1 MGDCG
6 QAVFIT
12 KTPCFYL
19 CTALNYYMNSEAKKF
34 HPGDVPPKPGVYVYR
49 DRFGTVIYVGKA
61 ANLRHRMSQYFQA
74 SRMNRADPKQR
85 SLLKS
90 IYDWDF
96 FVLKNED
103 EALILESRL
112 IKEYAP
118 QYNILMRDD
127 KRFLLVKINL
137 NEDFPRL
144 DLARVRKDDNCKY
157 FGPFPK
163 GSALRSTIEFLNA
176 YFGLRTCKVKSPDE
190 STRKHCLKRI
200 VKDCLEPCGNKVTKE
215 EYHQHVDKML
225 QLLNGNASSIV
236 TELENEMRAAADK
249 KLFEKAAR
257 FRDVITNIQTVFGQK
272 NRSFR
277 YASLPS
283 APGHLAVKNLQ
294 KILKMSAAP
303 MLIEC
308 FDISNILGT
317 LAVASMVCFENGKPA
332 KDKYRRFKIREVDQ
346 IDDFAMMQEVVKRH
360 YTRKIH
366 EKMPMPDLIMV
377 DGGKGQLS
385 SAMKTLKE
393 INCPPVTIIGLA
405 KKNEEIFLPGQS
417 EAIILDRRS
426 DALRLLQAVRDEAHR
441 FAIGYH
447 RKLRAKRLQESLLD
461 DIPGIGA
468 KRKQMILSH
477 FGSIR
482 KLRQASADE
491 IMSKI
496 PGTGRIFAE
505 RIVEFLYKKG

>member
-1 MGDCG
+1 
-6 QAVFIT
+6 
-12 KTPCFYL
+12 
-19 CTALNYYMNSEAKKF
+19 MNSEAKKF
-34 HPGDVPPKPGVYVYR
+34 HPGDIPAKPGVYVYR

-96 FVLKNED
+96 LVVKNED

-137 NEDFPRL
+137 KKDFPRL

-163 GSALRSTIEFLNA
+163 GSALRSTIDFLNA
-176 YFGLRTCKVKSPDE
+176 YFGLRTCKVNTPDE
-190 STRKHCLKRI
+190 SARKHCLKRI
-200 VKDCLEPCGNKVTKE
+200 VKDCLEPCAGKITRE

-225 QLLNGNASSIV
+225 QLLSGSSSSLIA
-236 TELENEMRAAADK
+236 ELENKMREAAEK
-249 KLFEKAAR
+249 KQFEKAAR
-257 FRDVITNIQTVFGQK
+257 FRDVITNIKTVFGQK
-272 NRSFR
+272 TRSFR
-277 YASLPS
+277 YASIPS
-283 APGHLAVKNLQ
+283 APGYVAVEDLQ
-294 KILKMSAAP
+294 EILNMPNPP

-317 LAVASMVCFENGKPA
+317 LAVASMVCFENGSPV

-346 IDDFAMMQEVVKRH
+346 IDDFAMMQEVIKRH
-360 YTRKIH
+360 YSRKIK
-366 EKMPMPDLIMV
+366 EKQPLPDLLMV

-385 SAMKTLKE
+385 SAMETLAE
-393 INCPPVTIIGLA
+393 INCPPLTVIGLA
-405 KKNEEIFLPGQS
+405 KKNEEIFLPRQS
-417 EAIILDRRS
+417 DPIILDRHS
-426 DALRLLQAVRDEAHR
+426 AALRLLQAVRDEAHR

-447 RKLRAKRLQESLLD
+447 RKLRSKRLQESLLD
-461 DIPGIGA
+461 DIPGIGT
-468 KRKQMILSH
+468 KRKQMILRH
-477 FGSIR
+477 FGSVR

-491 IMSKI
+491 IMTKI
-496 PGTGRIFAE
+496 SGTGRIFAE
-505 RIVEFLYKKG
+505 RIVEFLNKKA

>member
-1 MGDCG
+1 
-6 QAVFIT
+6 
-12 KTPCFYL
+12 
-19 CTALNYYMNSEAKKF
+19 MNSEAKKF
-34 HPGDVPPKPGVYVYR
+34 HPGDVPAKPGVYLYR

-61 ANLRHRMSQYFQA
+61 ANLRNRMSQYFQA

-96 FVLKNED
+96 FVVKNED

-137 NEDFPRL
+137 KEDFPRL
-144 DLARVRKDDNCKY
+144 DLARVRKDDSCKY

-163 GSALRSTIEFLNA
+163 GSALRSTIEFLSA
-176 YFGLRTCKVKSPDE
+176 YFGLRTCKPNSPDE

-200 VKDCLEPCGNKVTKE
+200 VKDCLEPCGSKVTRE
-215 EYHQHVDKML
+215 EYHEHVDKML
-225 QLLNGNASSIV
+225 QLLNGSSSPIIE
-236 TELENEMRAAADK
+236 ELENKMREAAEK
-249 KLFEKAAR
+249 KLFEKAGR
-257 FRDVITNIQTVFGQK
+257 FRDVVTNIKTVFGQK

-277 YASLPS
+277 YASIPS
-283 APGHLAVKNLQ
+283 APGHVAVESLQ
-294 KILKMSAAP
+294 EVLNMSSSP

-317 LAVASMVCFENGKPA
+317 LAVASMVCFENGSPA

-346 IDDFAMMQEVVKRH
+346 IDDYAMMQEVIKRH
-360 YTRKIH
+360 YSRKMN
-366 EKMPMPDLIMV
+366 EKQAMPDLLMV

-385 SAMKTLKE
+385 SAMETLKE
-393 INCPPVTIIGLA
+393 IKCPSLTVIGLA

-417 EAIILDRRS
+417 EAIVLDRHS
-426 DALRLLQAVRDEAHR
+426 AALRLLQAVRDEAHR
-441 FAIGYH
+441 FAIAYH
-447 RKLRAKRLQESLLD
+447 RKLRTRRLQESLLD

-468 KRKQMILSH
+468 KRKQMILRH

-482 KLRQASADE
+482 KLRQANADE
-491 IMSKI
+491 IMRKI

-505 RIVEFLYKKG
+505 RIVEFLRKKD

>member
-1 MGDCG
+1 
-6 QAVFIT
+6 
-12 KTPCFYL
+12 
-19 CTALNYYMNSEAKKF
+19 MNSEAKKF
-34 HPGDVPPKPGVYVYR
+34 HPGDVPAKPGVYVYR

-90 IYDWDF
+90 IYEWDF
-96 FVLKNED
+96 FELKNED

-137 NEDFPRL
+137 KEDFPRL
-144 DLARVRKDDNCKY
+144 DLARIRKDDSCKY

-163 GSALRSTIEFLNA
+163 GSALRSTIDFLNA
-176 YFGLRTCKVKSPDE
+176 YFGLRTCKANTPDE

-200 VKDCLEPCGNKVTKE
+200 VKDCLEPCAGKITRE
-215 EYHQHVDKML
+215 EYHKRVDKML
-225 QLLNGNASSIV
+225 KLLSGSSSSLV
-236 TELENEMRAAADK
+236 AELENKMREAAEK
-249 KLFEKAAR
+249 KQFEKAAR
-257 FRDVITNIQTVFGQK
+257 FRDVITNIKSVFGQK

-277 YASLPS
+277 YALIPS
-283 APGHLAVKNLQ
+283 APGHVAVENLQ
-294 KILKMSAAP
+294 EILNMPNPP
-303 MLIEC
+303 MHIEC

-317 LAVASMVCFENGKPA
+317 LAVASMVCFENGSPA

-346 IDDFAMMQEVVKRH
+346 IDDFAMMQEVIKRH
-360 YTRKIH
+360 YSRKIK
-366 EKMPMPDLIMV
+366 EKQPLPDLVMV

-385 SAMKTLKE
+385 SAMETLAE
-393 INCPPVTIIGLA
+393 INCPPLTVIGLA
-405 KKNEEIFLPGQS
+405 KKNEEIFLPRQS
-417 EAIILDRRS
+417 DPIILDRHS
-426 DALRLLQAVRDEAHR
+426 AALRLLQAVRDEAHR

-447 RKLRAKRLQESLLD
+447 RKLRSKRLQESLLD

-468 KRKQMILSH
+468 KRKQMILRH
-477 FGSIR
+477 FGSVR

-491 IMSKI
+491 IMTKI

-505 RIVEFLYKKG
+505 RIVEFLNKKA

>member
-1 MGDCG
+1 
-6 QAVFIT
+6 
-12 KTPCFYL
+12 
-19 CTALNYYMNSEAKKF
+19 MNSEAKKF
-34 HPGDVPPKPGVYVYR
+34 HPGDVPAKPGVYVYR

-74 SRMNRADPKQR
+74 SRMKRADPKQR
-85 SLLKS
+85 SLLNS
-90 IYDWDF
+90 IHDWDF
-96 FVLKNED
+96 FVVKNED

-144 DLARVRKDDNCKY
+144 DLARVRKDDGFKY

-163 GSALRSTIEFLNA
+163 GSALRSTIESLSA
-176 YFGLRTCKVKSPDE
+176 YFGLRSCKSSTPDE

-200 VKDCLEPCGNKVTKE
+200 VKDCLEPCGGKVTKE

-225 QLLNGNASSIV
+225 QILNGSVNTVVA
-236 TELENEMRAAADK
+236 ELENKMREAADK
-249 KLFEKAAR
+249 KMFEKAAR
-257 FRDVITNIQTVFGQK
+257 FRDVITNIKTVFGKK

-277 YASLPS
+277 YASIPS
-283 APGHLAVKNLQ
+283 APGYVAVESLQ
-294 KILKMSAAP
+294 KILDMSSPP

-317 LAVASMVCFENGKPA
+317 LAVASMVCFENGSPV

-346 IDDFAMMQEVVKRH
+346 IDDFAMMQEVIKRH
-360 YTRKIH
+360 YSRKIR
-366 EKMPMPDLIMV
+366 ENMPLPDLVMV

-385 SAMKTLKE
+385 SAMETLTE
-393 INCPPVTIIGLA
+393 INCPPLTVIGLA

-417 EAIILDRRS
+417 EAIILDRHS
-426 DALRLLQAVRDEAHR
+426 AALRLLQAVRDEAHR

-468 KRKQMILSH
+468 KRKQMILRH

-482 KLRQASADE
+482 KLRHANADE

-505 RIVEFLYKKG
+505 RIVEFLHKKD

>member
-1 MGDCG
+1 MD
-6 QAVFIT
+6 
-12 KTPCFYL
+12 
-19 CTALNYYMNSEAKKF
+19 SEAKKF
-34 HPGDVPPKPGVYVYR
+34 HPGDVPAKPGVYIYR

-90 IYDWDF
+90 IHDWDF
-96 FVLKNED
+96 FVVKNED
-103 EALILESRL
+103 EALILESKL

-137 NEDFPRL
+137 KEDFPRFE
-144 DLARVRKDDNCKY
+144 LARVRKDDGCKY

-163 GSALRSTIEFLNA
+163 GSALRSTVEFLSA
-176 YFGLRTCKVKSPDE
+176 YFGLRTCKPSSPDE
-190 STRKHCLKRI
+190 STRKHCLKRV
-200 VKDCLEPCGNKVTKE
+200 VKDCMEPCGGKVTKK
-215 EYHQHVDKML
+215 EYHEHVDKML
-225 QLLNGNASSIV
+225 RLLNGSPGPVIE
-236 TELENEMRAAADK
+236 ELEKKMHEAADK

-257 FRDVITNIQTVFGQK
+257 FRDVIINIKTVFGQK

-277 YASLPS
+277 YASISSSPGLS
-283 APGHLAVKNLQ
+283 AVEGLQ
-294 KILKMSAAP
+294 KILNMPSPPK
-303 MLIEC
+303 LIEC

-317 LAVASMVCFENGKPA
+317 LAVASMVCFENGSPA

-346 IDDFAMMQEVVKRH
+346 IDDFAMMQEVIKRH
-360 YTRKIH
+360 YSRKIR
-366 EKMPMPDLIMV
+366 EKQPLPDLLMV

-385 SAMKTLKE
+385 SAVETLAE
-393 INCPPVTIIGLA
+393 IDCPPLTVIGLA
-405 KKNEEIFLPGQS
+405 KKNEEIFLPGHS
-417 EAIILDRRS
+417 DAIVLDRHS
-426 DALRLLQAVRDEAHR
+426 TALRLLQAVRDEAHR
-441 FAIGYH
+441 FAISYH
-447 RKLRAKRLQESLLD
+447 RKLRAQRLQESLLD

-468 KRKQMILSH
+468 KRKQMILRH

-482 KLRQASADE
+482 KLRQADADE
-491 IMSKI
+491 IMKKI

-505 RIVEFLYKKG
+505 RIVEFLSRKC

>member
-1 MGDCG
+1 
-6 QAVFIT
+6 
-12 KTPCFYL
+12 
-19 CTALNYYMNSEAKKF
+19 MNSEAKKF
-34 HPGDVPPKPGVYVYR
+34 HPGDVPAKPGVYVYR

-85 SLLKS
+85 SLLNS
-90 IYDWDF
+90 IHDWDF
-96 FVLKNED
+96 FVVKNED
-103 EALILESRL
+103 EALILESKL

-137 NEDFPRL
+137 KEDFPRL
-144 DLARVRKDDNCKY
+144 DLARVRKDDGCRY

-163 GSALRSTIEFLNA
+163 GSALRSTVEFLSA
-176 YFGLRTCKVKSPDE
+176 YFGLRTCKPGSPDE
-190 STRKHCLKRI
+190 STRKHCLKR
-200 VKDCLEPCGNKVTKE
+200 VVRDCMEPCGGKVTSR
-215 EYHQHVDKML
+215 EYHEHVDKML
-225 QLLNGNASSIV
+225 QVLNGSPGSVIE
-236 TELENEMRAAADK
+236 ELEKKMREAAEK

-257 FRDVITNIQTVFGQK
+257 FRDVITNIKTVFSQK

-277 YASLPS
+277 YASIS
-283 APGHLAVKNLQ
+283 SSPGPAAVESLQ
-294 KILKMSAAP
+294 KILRMPAP
-303 MLIEC
+303 PKLIEC

-317 LAVASMVCFENGKPA
+317 LAVASMVCFEDGNPA

-346 IDDFAMMQEVVKRH
+346 IDDFAMMQEVIKRH
-360 YTRKIH
+360 YSRRLR
-366 EKMPMPDLIMV
+366 EKQPLPDLLMV

-385 SAMKTLKE
+385 AALEALAE
-393 INCPPVTIIGLA
+393 IACPPLTVIGLA

-417 EAIILDRRS
+417 EALVLDRHS
-426 DALRLLQAVRDEAHR
+426 AALRLLQAVRDEAHR
-441 FAIGYH
+441 FAISYH
-447 RKLRAKRLQESLLD
+447 RKLRAQRLQESLLD

-468 KRKQMILSH
+468 KRKQIILRH

-482 KLRQASADE
+482 RLRQADADE
-491 IMSKI
+491 IMKKI

-505 RIVEFLYKKG
+505 RIVEFLRKKA

>member
-1 MGDCG
+1 
-6 QAVFIT
+6 
-12 KTPCFYL
+12 
-19 CTALNYYMNSEAKKF
+19 MNSEAKKF
-34 HPGDVPPKPGVYVYR
+34 HPGDVPAKPGVYVYR

-85 SLLKS
+85 SLLNS

-96 FVLKNED
+96 FVVKNED

-112 IKEYAP
+112 IKGYAP

-137 NEDFPRL
+137 KEDFPRL
-144 DLARVRKDDNCKY
+144 ELARVRKDDGCKY

-163 GSALRSTIEFLNA
+163 GSALRSTIEFLSA
-176 YFGLRTCKVKSPDE
+176 YFGLRSCKPNSPDE

-200 VKDCLEPCGNKVTKE
+200 VKDCLEPCGGKVTRE
-215 EYHQHVDKML
+215 EYHEHVAKML
-225 QLLNGNASSIV
+225 QLLNGSSAPIIK
-236 TELENEMRAAADK
+236 ELENKMREAAEK

-257 FRDVITNIQTVFGQK
+257 FRDVITNIKTVFGQK

-277 YASLPS
+277 YASIPS
-283 APGHLAVKNLQ
+283 APGRVAVESLQ
-294 KILKMSAAP
+294 KILNMSSP
-303 MLIEC
+303 PKHIEC

-317 LAVASMVCFENGKPA
+317 LAVASMVCFENGSPA

-346 IDDFAMMQEVVKRH
+346 IDDCAMMQEVIKRH
-360 YTRKIH
+360 YSRKIH
-366 EKMPMPDLIMV
+366 EEQTLPDLLMV

-385 SAMKTLKE
+385 SALETLAE
-393 INCPPVTIIGLA
+393 INCPPLTVIGLA
-405 KKNEEIFLPGQS
+405 KKNEEIFLPGRG
-417 EAIILDRRS
+417 EAIILDRHS
-426 DALRLLQAVRDEAHR
+426 VALRLLQAVRDEAHR

-447 RKLRAKRLQESLLD
+447 RKLRTQRLQESLLD

-468 KRKQMILSH
+468 KRKQMILRH

-482 KLRQASADE
+482 KLRQAGADE
-491 IMSKI
+491 IMRKI

-505 RIVEFLYKKG
+505 RIVEFLRKKG

>member
-1 MGDCG
+1 
-6 QAVFIT
+6 
-12 KTPCFYL
+12 
-19 CTALNYYMNSEAKKF
+19 MNSEAKKF
-34 HPGDVPPKPGVYVYR
+34 HPGDVPPKPGIYIYR

-96 FVLKNED
+96 FVVKNED

-137 NEDFPRL
+137 KEDFPCL
-144 DLARVRKDDNCKY
+144 DLARIRKDDGCKY

-163 GSALRSTIEFLNA
+163 GSALRSTIEFLSA
-176 YFGLRTCKVKSPDE
+176 YFGLRSCKPKSPDE

-200 VKDCLEPCGNKVTKE
+200 VKDCLEPCGGKVTRE

-225 QLLNGNASSIV
+225 KLLNGNTSSIIA
-236 TELENEMRAAADK
+236 ELENKMREAAEK
-249 KLFEKAAR
+249 TQFEKAAR
-257 FRDVITNIQTVFGQK
+257 FRDVITNIKSVFGEK
-272 NRSFR
+272 TRSFR
-277 YASLPS
+277 YASIPS
-283 APGHLAVKNLQ
+283 SPGYVAVEDLQ
-294 KILKMSAAP
+294 KVLNMPSPP

-317 LAVASMVCFENGKPA
+317 LAVASMVRFENGSPA

-346 IDDFAMMQEVVKRH
+346 IDDYAMMQEVIKRH
-360 YTRKIH
+360 YSRKIR
-366 EKMPMPDLIMV
+366 EKQRLPDLLMV

-385 SAMKTLKE
+385 SAMETLKE
-393 INCPPVTIIGLA
+393 INCPPLTVLGLA

-417 EAIILDRRS
+417 EAIILDRHS
-426 DALRLLQAVRDEAHR
+426 AALRLLQAVRDEAHR

-447 RKLRAKRLQESLLD
+447 RKLRMRRLQESLLD

-468 KRKQMILSH
+468 KRKQAILRH

-482 KLRQASADE
+482 KLRQADAEE
-491 IMSKI
+491 IMRKI

-505 RIVEFLYKKG
+505 RIVEFLHKKD

>member
-1 MGDCG
+1 
-6 QAVFIT
+6 
-12 KTPCFYL
+12 
-19 CTALNYYMNSEAKKF
+19 MNSEVKKF
-34 HPGDVPPKPGVYVYR
+34 QPGDVPPKPGVYVYR

-61 ANLRHRMSQYFQA
+61 ANLRHRMSHYFQA

-85 SLLKS
+85 SLLNS

-96 FVLKNED
+96 FVVKNED

-137 NEDFPRL
+137 KEDFPRF
-144 DLARVRKDDNCKY
+144 DLARVHKDDSCKY

-163 GSALRSTIEFLNA
+163 GSALRSTIEFLSA
-176 YFGLRTCKVKSPDE
+176 YFGLRTCKPSTPDE
-190 STRKHCLKRI
+190 NTRKHCLKRI
-200 VKDCLEPCGNKVTKE
+200 VKDCIEPCNGKVTRE
-215 EYHQHVDKML
+215 EYHQNIDKML
-225 QLLNGNASSIV
+225 ELLNGSSSSLIV
-236 TELENEMRAAADK
+236 ELEKKMHEAAEK
-249 KLFEKAAR
+249 TQFEKAGR
-257 FRDVITNIQTVFGQK
+257 FRDVITNIKTVFGQK
-272 NRSFR
+272 TRSFR
-277 YASLPS
+277 YASIPS
-283 APGHLAVKNLQ
+283 APGHVAVKDLR
-294 KILKMSAAP
+294 KILKMSSP
-303 MLIEC
+303 PILIEC

-317 LAVASMVCFENGKPA
+317 LAVASMVCFENGSPS

-346 IDDFAMMQEVVKRH
+346 IDDFAMMQEVIKRH
-360 YTRKIH
+360 YSKKIR
-366 EKMPMPDLIMV
+366 ENLPMPDLVMV

-385 SAMKTLKE
+385 SAMETLKE
-393 INCPPVTIIGLA
+393 INCPPLTVIGLA

-417 EAIILDRRS
+417 DPIILDRRS
-426 DALRLLQAVRDEAHR
+426 AALRLLQAVRDEAHR

-468 KRKQMILSH
+468 KRKQMILRH

-482 KLRQASADE
+482 KLRNASAEE
-491 IMSKI
+491 IMQQI

-505 RIVEFLYKKG
+505 RIVEFLHKKD